1 MRTDDSKKRNIVIYA
16 RVSTEHEA
24 QIYALDNQM
33 DWYDIILQSHP
44 NWNIIAKYI
53 DRGIT
58 GTSATKRPQ
67 FMKMIEESTDGAF
80 DLIITREVSRFARNT
95 VDTLQY
101 TRQLKKVGVEVYFVE
116 DNIWTFDP
124 DGELRL
130 TIMATLAQDESR
142 KTSIRVKAGQ
152 RASMEKGVFFQNG
165 SILGYDKAG
174 NDMVINEEQAET
186 VRMIYRLYNSGMG
199 IRKIQFELEKAKRKT
214 AMGKYNWSCSVISR
228 ILKNK
233 FYAGY
238 IIWYKQ
244 YVPDYLEQKKVNN
257 HGQKEQFET
266 VGTHEPIVSL
276 EEWEM
281 AQKRLASS
289 RVENGGQS
297 NVKQGVDIWCRKLK
311 CICGHSF
318 NRRQWHKDSSNGKK
332 YYGYQCYSSVQTG
345 TVKTRLN
352 KGLPIEG
359 ICTTPTVSGWKLEAM
374 ATMIFKN
381 LVVNKDGIVELAVN
395 ELNKH
400 LKCDEEHK
408 DVILSLRNNLDKYN
422 KKLDNLIEMRMDGE
436 ISKQIFAEKKHAIEL
451 EIANIESQISEI
463 DNTNEDILSISDHID
478 LLKTCIEEL
487 LDYDIEDKVPDFII
501 DSMVEYILVD
511 DTTFKWK
518 LRYIPDQITTTV
530 NGTRKNHEVHL
541 IKPNNSPYFAN
552 GNTGSNTQSAVNS
565 IKVAEILFT
574 KELAMKYMNKRPQDR
589 IHRWQN
595 LSVQIY
601 I

>member
-44 NWNIIAKYI
+44 NWNIVAKYI

-67 FMKMIEESTDGAF
+67 FMKMIEESTDGTF

-101 TRQLKKVGVEVYFVE
+101 TRQLKKVGVEVFFVE

-318 NRRQWHKDSSNGKK
+318 NRRQWHKDSNNGKK

-463 DNTNEDILSISDHID
+463 DNTDEDTLSISDRID

-501 DSMVEYILVD
+501 DSMVECIIVD

-518 LRYIPDQITTTV
+518 LRYIPDQITTTI
-530 NGTRKNHEVHL
+530 NGTRKNHEIHL
-541 IKPNNSPYFAN
+541 IQPNNSPYFAN

-565 IKVAEILFT
+565 IKIADILFT